1 MPMKTYTKTHDIN
14 SNSYVWQKNLGKMS
28 KKTLDEFNEVVG
40 LPSL

>member
-1 MPMKTYTKTHDIN
+1 MSVKTYTKTHDIN
-14 SNSYVWQKNLGKMS
+14 SNSHVWQTNLGKMS